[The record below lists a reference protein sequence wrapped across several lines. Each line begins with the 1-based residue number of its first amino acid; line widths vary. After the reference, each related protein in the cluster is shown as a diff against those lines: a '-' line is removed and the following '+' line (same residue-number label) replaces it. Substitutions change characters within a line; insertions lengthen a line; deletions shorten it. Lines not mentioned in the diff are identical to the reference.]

1 MLSLLTRAATRLSIA
16 RRVVKLKT
24 QPSSGCVACISVLTN
39 HYCRYSS
46 ASFLGFKSPNDL
58 VLSARKAIET
68 SEQLQLL
75 LLDSDDASRS
85 LRYTDDI
92 SNALCLVADA
102 ASAIQNISIGADW
115 DDACSAAMHSVESCM
130 RSLNVNVR
138 IYEKLLSFS
147 QRGLLSESEESVLG
161 LFVKDFEDSVVH
173 LPLQQRQAMQSLLQR
188 ECYAAE
194 AYLAS
199 DRSAN
204 AQHILISPP
213 KSTFSFP
220 PKSAQGRRVSSNFSE
235 VVSLLQQAEA
245 PAARAEV
252 RVECFALLFDA
263 IAKLLSAFK
272 FN

>member
-1 MLSLLTRAATRLSIA
+1 MLSLLSRLASRATFA
-16 RRVVKLKT
+16 RRVVKPKIH
-24 QPSSGCVACISVLTN
+24 PSFGCATCLSVLTN
-39 HYCRYSS
+39 HHCRYSF
-46 ASFLGFKSPNDL
+46 ASFLGFKSPKDL
-58 VLSARKAIET
+58 VLSAHKAIET

-75 LLDSDDASRS
+75 LLDSNDASRS

-92 SNALCLVADA
+92 SNALCLVADS
-102 ASAIQNISIGADW
+102 ASAIQNINIGTDW
-115 DDACSAAMHSVESCM
+115 DDASSAALHTVEQHM

-138 IYEKLLSFS
+138 VYEKLMSFS

-173 LPLQQRQAMQSLLQR
+173 LPLQQRQTMQSLLQR

-213 KSTFSFP
+213 KTPSTFFFP
-220 PKSAQGRRVSSNFSE
+220 PKSAQGRRMSSNFSE

-252 RVECFALLFDA
+252 RVE
-263 IAKLLSAFK
+263 
-272 FN
+272 